1 MSAKRDVKL
10 FVQDVLNSIEQINS
24 YVSVIADE
32 NTLKK
37 NKQVYDAVMMN
48 FIIIGEAIKN
58 IYIDVRENHPEVEWR
73 QIMAMRNIMVHEY
86 WGINEGVVWD
96 SIKNNLP
103 QLKEIIIKIKDSLK

>member
-1 MSAKRDVKL
+1 MSEKRDVKL
-10 FVQDVLNSIEQINS
+10 FVQDVFDCIEKINI
-24 YVSVIADE
+24 YVSGMKGEKA
-32 NTLKK
+32 LKK
-37 NKQVYDAVMMN
+37 NKQAYDAVMMN

-58 IYIDVRENHPEVEWR
+58 IYIDVRENHPEVEWK

-103 QLKEIIIKIKDSLK
+103 KLKEIIAKIRDSLK